1 MSPAEERSVR
11 LGDFPAVFLSYDEPW
26 AEETFAALKA
36 LRPDALRV
44 HGVEGLDASHK
55 AAAAVA
61 GTEWFLTVDADT
73 TLAASAFE
81 AEVPARYLQPV
92 FRLDWPSRNAVNG
105 LVSGNGC
112 LMLWP
117 RALVMAMRSHEA
129 ASPAAVSLDHDV
141 GAIRPGRSRQ
151 VILPGCNATT
161 DPARTPYHAFRAGF
175 REVAF
180 LADLFAQHLDPSAAA
195 TGRADRVRWLMRVW
209 CSVGRHA
216 RHGDWVLY
224 GARLAL
230 WMRTAWRGWD
240 PRSVND
246 YNWFDRFW
254 HDDVLPR
261 IGPGGSRCRLTGAA
275 WDADRLDDEV
285 RALGRRI
292 EESGGMT
299 LGEFDPAVSS
309 LIAEADLFP
318 APGSGNGEDALGRVF
333 EKGMGVAP
341 DFGAARVH
349 YETAAALGQVSA
361 LTNLG
366 QLHDRGLIPDAD
378 PARARLYYEEA
389 TALGNRHAPWHLA
402 ANLEGSAPAEEV
414 EALRD
419 LAAARGFAPD
429 PTAPEA
435 AG

>member
-1 MSPAEERSVR
+1 MTPADEAPAR
-11 LGDFPAVFLSYDEPW
+11 LGDFPVVFLSYDEPW
-26 AEETFAALKA
+26 ADETFAALKA

-44 HGVEGLDASHK
+44 HGVKGLDASHK
-55 AAAAVA
+55 AAAAA
-61 GTEWFLTVDADT
+61 ARTEWFLTVDADT
-73 TLAASAFE
+73 TLAASAFA
-81 AEVPARYLQPV
+81 AEVPLRCLQPV

-112 LMLWP
+112 LKLWP
-117 RALVMAMRSHEA
+117 RALVMAMRTHEA
-129 ASPAAVSLDHDV
+129 APQATVSLDHDI
-141 GAIRPGRSRQ
+141 GRIRPGRSRQ
-151 VILPGCNATT
+151 VILPGCHATT

-180 LADLFAQHLDPSAAA
+180 LADLHARHAGPAPAGS
-195 TGRADRVRWLMRVW
+195 GRADRVSWLMRVW

-216 RHGDWVLY
+216 RNGDWVIY

-230 WMRTAWRGWD
+230 WMRSAWRGWD

-246 YNWFDRFW
+246 YGWFDRFW
-254 HDDVLPR
+254 HDDILPR
-261 IGPGGSRCRLTGAA
+261 IGRGGSRCRLTGVT
-275 WDADRLDDEV
+275 WDVDRLDHEI
-285 RALGRRI
+285 RALGQRI
-292 EESGGMT
+292 DAFAG
-299 LGEFDPAVSS
+299 LPLAEFDPAVSG
-309 LIAEADLFP
+309 LIADADLFP
-318 APGSGNGEDALGRVF
+318 ALGSGSVEDALGRVF

-341 DFGAARVH
+341 DFAAARAH

-366 QLHDRGLIPDAD
+366 QLHDRGMIPDAD
-378 PARARLYYEEA
+378 PARARHYYEEA

-402 ANLEGSAPAEEV
+402 ALLEGTAPAEEV

-419 LAAARGFAPD
+419 LAAERGFAPD
-429 PTAPEA
+429 PAAQEA